1 MSDPR
6 DDDLAGALSGYL
18 AGYATYRRTQPA
30 RSRTDRPGGVG
41 RRHRRLLTAA
51 VALLAAV
58 VVGIPVGLTL
68 LLRSATNAPAGAVHG
83 PASVGNLRM
92 FSPTTGWAWGG
103 GTEVLHTDVGVQ
115 QWTIVPPPVGRLHV
129 VEVAWVD
136 AQSARVLAAA
146 GPEGQ
151 VGTYQMVG
159 WSTDD
164 GGATWTQGQPFTALD
179 ETAMDINSVTDLN
192 FVDKTHGWF
201 FDTQDGTVGSP
212 IFIFRT
218 VDGGMHWSQI
228 ETTPA
233 MGAVAPGAL
242 QAACAKN
249 GLTFLNATTG
259 WVAGYCVGGG
269 PFFEVTHDGGAT
281 WNAQPVDCATGCMLN
296 PPQFTSSLDGVLEA
310 AAGVPFLFATT
321 DGGRTWSQRADLPA
335 GFVHFIN
342 AQDGFALGLSG
353 NNNASAVLWTT
364 HDGGNA
370 WQQARSGKGGAVGPR
385 SDIDQIDFVNS
396 TLGWATPVDVSVGG
410 FNAVPTPNTERFS
423 MWQTQDAGATWIL
436 ITPTFVHAPAVRTGI
451 VRGTLDAVGG
461 VAPGLPR
468 PLPGTIRLRAS
479 NGTLFTATTGADG
492 AFSLHV
498 PAGSY
503 TVTGSSPLIGGGA
516 AVCQATTSVSLS
528 AGATV
533 TTMVICQVK

>member
-18 AGYATYRRTQPA
+18 AGYATYRRTRLP
-30 RSRTDRPGGVG
+30 RSRTDHRSGVY
-41 RRHRRLLTAA
+41 RRHPRLLTAA
-51 VALLAAV
+51 VGVLAAV
-58 VVGIPVGLTL
+58 VVGVPVGLTL
-68 LLRSATNAPAGAVHG
+68 LLRSATSSPAGVVHG
-83 PASVGNLRM
+83 PTAVSNLHM
-92 FSPTTGWAWGG
+92 FSRTTGWAWGG
-103 GTEVLHTDVGVQ
+103 GAEVLHTDVGVQ
-115 QWTIVPPPVGRLHV
+115 QWMVVPPPVGQLHV

-136 AQSARVLAAA
+136 AQSARLLAAS

-179 ETAMDINSVTDLN
+179 ETAMDVYSVTDLD
-192 FVDKTHGWF
+192 FADKTHGWF

-218 VDGGMHWSQI
+218 VDGGMHWSQV
-228 ETTPA
+228 EATPA
-233 MGAVAPGAL
+233 RGAVAPGAL
-242 QAACAKN
+242 AAACAKN

-281 WNAQPVDCATGCMLN
+281 WSAQSVACATGCMLS
-296 PPQFTSSLDGVLEA
+296 PPQFTSSLDGVLVA
-310 AAGVPFLFATT
+310 SAGTSFLFVTT

-335 GFVHFIN
+335 AFVDFIN
-342 AQDGFALGLSG
+342 ADNGFSLGLSG
-353 NNNASAVLWTT
+353 NNNPLAVLWRT
-364 HDGGNA
+364 HDGGNS
-370 WQQARSGKGGAVGPR
+370 WQQARSGNRGAVGP
-385 SDIDQIDFVNS
+385 STDIDEIDFVNA
-396 TLGWATPVDVSVGG
+396 TLGWATPVDITIGG
-410 FNAVPTPNTERFS
+410 LNYVPTPNTKPYS
-423 MWQTQDAGATWIL
+423 MWQTADAGTTWTL
-436 ITPTFVHAPAVRTGI
+436 ITPTFVHAPAVRTGVI
-451 VRGTLDAVGG
+451 RGTLDAVGG

-479 NGTLFTATTGADG
+479 NGTLFTATAGPDG
-492 AFSLHV
+492 SFSIHA

-516 AVCQATTSVSLS
+516 AVCQATATVSLS
-528 AGATV
+528 AGTTV